1 MKVLIF
7 DTSNLMMRSLYV
19 NKPGPLETKFDMF
32 KLTFINSLMKEIKEH
47 NPDRVIMVQDSES
60 WRKEIF
66 PAYKLNRAAKREA
79 DVINFKLF
87 FEVAESFLNS
97 LKNIFEN
104 IQFIRVN
111 KAEADDIIATIVK
124 NKPEWDIINISS
136 DKDFYQLFKYKNY
149 SQWNAIK
156 QQFIQVVNPI
166 EELQI
171 KIITGDRGD
180 NIPPLKRGIGPV
192 KAQKLL
198 NENLEEWL
206 TSENLN
212 ERYNENYKLISFDAI
227 PISISNE
234 IINNLNNWNPDKIN
248 NKKYFDFIMNNGLA
262 ELLEHLTE
270 HIELT
275 KNLK

>member
-79 DVINFKLF
+79 DVINFKIF

-206 TSENLN
+206 ISENLN

>member
-79 DVINFKLF
+79 DVINFKIF